1 MSPFVIFV
9 IVLTVAYIIYF
20 GVTITNDLYG
30 KKNQVKTNEDFFDV
44 SSMNEP
50 NQAIEVNEAE
60 GGFQI
65 GNEEKVNNK
74 EASASISS
82 TPMEE
87 SLNPILAEKKICEM
101 VEKMEDIDEESS
113 SAMDQMEL
121 EEALRHI
128 NKGNSNL
135 FATTTRDKF

>member
-50 NQAIEVNEAE
+50 NQVIEVNEAE
-60 GGFQI
+60 DGFRI
-65 GNEEKVNNK
+65 GNEEKVNSK
-74 EASASISS
+74 EAGTSISS

-87 SLNPILAEKKICEM
+87 SPNPALAEKRISQM
-101 VEKMEDIDEESS
+101 VEKMEDVDEKSS
-113 SAMDQMEL
+113 LAMDQMEL

-135 FATTTRDKF
+135 FATTTREKF

>member
-50 NQAIEVNEAE
+50 NQVIEVNEAE
-60 GGFQI
+60 DGFRI
-65 GNEEKVNNK
+65 GNEEKVYNK
-74 EASASISS
+74 EASTSISS

-87 SLNPILAEKKICEM
+87 SPNPTLAEKKICEM
-101 VEKMEDIDEESS
+101 VEKMEDVNEKSS

-135 FATTTRDKF
+135 FATTTREKS

>member
-50 NQAIEVNEAE
+50 NQATEVNEAE

>member
-50 NQAIEVNEAE
+50 NRAIEVNEAE
-60 GGFQI
+60 DGFRI

-74 EASASISS
+74 EASASISP

-87 SLNPILAEKKICEM
+87 SLNPTLAEKKISQM
-101 VEKMEDIDEESS
+101 VEKMEDVDQKSS

-135 FATTTRDKF
+135 FATTTREKS

>member
-1 MSPFVIFV
+1 MRPFVSFV
-9 IVLTVAYIIYF
+9 RVLTVAYIIYV

>member
-1 MSPFVIFV
+1 M
-9 IVLTVAYIIYF
+9 
-20 GVTITNDLYG
+20 
-30 KKNQVKTNEDFFDV
+30 KTNEDFFDV

-50 NQAIEVNEAE
+50 NQAIEVNEAKN
-60 GGFQI
+60 GFRI

-74 EASASISS
+74 EAGTSMSS
-82 TPMEE
+82 TPIEE
-87 SLNPILAEKKICEM
+87 SLNPTLAEKKICEM
-101 VEKMEDIDEESS
+101 VEKMEDIDKESS

>member
-50 NQAIEVNEAE
+50 NQVIEVNEAE
-60 GGFQI
+60 DGFRI

-74 EASASISS
+74 EASTSISS

-87 SLNPILAEKKICEM
+87 SPNPTLAEKKICEM
-101 VEKMEDIDEESS
+101 VEKMEDVDEKSS
-113 SAMDQMEL
+113 TAMDQMEL

-135 FATTTRDKF
+135 FATTTREKF